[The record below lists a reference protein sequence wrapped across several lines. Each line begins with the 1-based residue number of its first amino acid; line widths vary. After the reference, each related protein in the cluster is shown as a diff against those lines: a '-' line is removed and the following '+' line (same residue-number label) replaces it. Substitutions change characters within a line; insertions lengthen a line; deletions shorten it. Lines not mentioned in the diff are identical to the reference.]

1 MAKLHELRKEQQES
15 GKVGNVF
22 YESILAPF
30 YFRAGEHLAT
40 YIMMNTDEFG
50 NVKPFSEEPDSD
62 EDNAD
67 GDAGE
72 EAEGEAAGGEGE
84 PKEESKQ
91 EEVPAENGAPKT
103 MMIDT
108 TVSAAPSAPAENG
121 TAQQN
126 GEANEENYEQEAL
139 NYFSLAL

>member
-1 MAKLHELRKEQQES
+1 M
-15 GKVGNVF
+15 F

-62 EDNAD
+62 DDNAD
-67 GDAGE
+67 GEAGE
-72 EAEGEAAGGEGE
+72 EAEAEGDAAEGEGQ

-91 EEVPAENGAPKT
+91 EEVPAESAAPKT

-108 TVSAAPSAPAENG
+108 TGPAAPSTSAENG
-121 TAQQN
+121 AAQ
-126 GEANEENYEQEAL
+126 
-139 NYFSLAL
+139 